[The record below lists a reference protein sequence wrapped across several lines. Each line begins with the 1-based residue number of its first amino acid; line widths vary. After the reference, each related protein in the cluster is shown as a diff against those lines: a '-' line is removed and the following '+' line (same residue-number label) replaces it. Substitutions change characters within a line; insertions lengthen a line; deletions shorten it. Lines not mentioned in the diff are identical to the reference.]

1 MSADAA
7 VLAAVNALSQSPLRP
22 GVLDDVQDVASVA
35 ALRKQVRM
43 PAKTIPGATPRARA
57 IAPSRP
63 RAETLLPPRP
73 VPRVLNPTPTRSSPS
88 PDPRPPARSLTD
100 RLPNAPFPPPPR
112 AVGV

>member
-7 VLAAVNALSQSPLRP
+7 VLAAVNALAQSPLRP

-43 PAKTIPGATPRARA
+43 PAKTFPGATPRARD
-57 IAPSRP
+57 RP
-63 RAETLLPPRP
+63 VSPPRRDALPPRP
-73 VPRVLNPTPTRSSPS
+73 FPCVLDPSPTRSSPS
-88 PDPRPPARSLTD
+88 TDPRPPARSLTD
-100 RLPNAPFPPPPR
+100 RLPIAPFPPPPR